1 MDLTAIKVKD
11 LLSVYFIMGSVNCL
25 REPTEVLREAI
36 LGGIT
41 LFQFREKGKGCLD
54 EAAKKRLALELQQI
68 CQKANIPFFVNDD
81 VNLAIKLKAD
91 GIHIGQD
98 DESVKKVRERVGD
111 MLVGVSVHTL
121 AEAKKAVL
129 EGADYLGIGPIFP
142 TSTKED
148 AKTPQ
153 EFRVIQQIRQA
164 GMDIPI
170 VGIGGIQI
178 HNAQSV
184 IEAGADGVSV
194 ITAISHSESVRES
207 AELLK
212 KAVKEGLKIRGAIY
226 ISRQKGYNETKR

>member
-1 MDLTAIKVKD
+1 MDFTTSSVKK

-25 REPTEVLREAI
+25 SDPAKILSEAI
-36 LGGIT
+36 SGGIT
-41 LFQFREKGKGCLD
+41 LFQFREKGNGCLVETD
-54 EAAKKRLALELQQI
+54 KKKLALELQQI
-68 CQKANIPFFVNDD
+68 CKKANVPFFVNDD
-81 VNLAIKLKAD
+81 VNLAIDIKAD

-98 DESVKKVRERVGD
+98 DEPVAKVREKVGN

-121 AEAKKAVL
+121 AEAKRAVT

-148 AKTPQ
+148 AKKPQ
-153 EFRVIQQIRQA
+153 EFRLIHQIRQA
-164 GMDIPI
+164 RMDIPL

-194 ITAISHSESVRES
+194 ITAISQSASVRES
-207 AELLK
+207 AKLLK
-212 KAVKEGLKIRGAIY
+212 KAVIEGFKIRRAID
-226 ISRQKGYNETKR
+226 IN